1 MKTSAWKRAFSHGEV
16 PALIIGLLMF
26 LFFSFATKKFFTAYN
41 IVLLFNQMAVYGM
54 LGAGLTLVI
63 IVGGMDISI
72 GSTLSLCC
80 SLMGMIWEYAKG
92 LPNEGLF
99 ILLGAMAS
107 IGVGTLVG
115 MLLGTMITFF
125 RIPDMVAS
133 LALQRIT
140 RGIAI
145 AISQGR
151 ALSKFPRSIYKLGVT
166 KFLGIGLPF
175 WAFLAFVVILTIIL
189 AYTRFGRRIYMM
201 GNNATAANLAGVNVA
216 RTRFLVY
223 STEGL
228 IVGLCSVIYLS
239 YNFYAMASTTGDSIL
254 SYVLAA
260 VLMGGASMSGGKG
273 TTVGTLFGA
282 FALGT
287 IMNGL
292 IHIGATANAV
302 DIIVAI
308 TIMAVPLAQFLV
320 RWLPGRAAGKA
331 RAEI

>member
-1 MKTSAWKRAFSHGEV
+1 M
-16 PALIIGLLMF
+16 
-26 LFFSFATKKFFTAYN
+26 
-41 IVLLFNQMAVYGM
+41 
-54 LGAGLTLVI
+54 
-63 IVGGMDISI
+63 
-72 GSTLSLCC
+72 
-80 SLMGMIWEYAKG
+80 
-92 LPNEGLF
+92 
-99 ILLGAMAS
+99 
-107 IGVGTLVG
+107 
-115 MLLGTMITFF
+115 
-125 RIPDMVAS
+125 
-133 LALQRIT
+133 
-140 RGIAI
+140 
-145 AISQGR
+145 
-151 ALSKFPRSIYKLGVT
+151 SKFPRSIYKLGVT

-273 TTVGTLFGA
+273 TAVGTLFGA

-302 DIIVAI
+302 DIIVAM
-308 TIMAVPLAQFLV
+308 TIMAVLLVQFLV